1 MSGASDEHR
10 EGPLAQHRVG
20 ACAAAAEPAL
30 LPGRPLC
37 GSLTPPQGRRC
48 SARPGPAWREGTDGT
63 GQGGRGEAGA
73 LVELL
78 GRAGGSPGVGV
89 CVGVGIAVGLQRL
102 QPRNR
107 KRFRCSGVP
116 CAGAKLC
123 SRCRV
128 SVAALQGTVLLAAGV
143 RSCARPR
150 SFKRFP
156 RFRGIGKYLRLLR
169 VKSDR
174 HCLIRI

>member
-1 MSGASDEHR
+1 MSGASDEQR
-10 EGPLAQHRVG
+10 EGPLARHRVG
-20 ACAAAAEPAL
+20 AFAVAAEPAL

-73 LVELL
+73 QVELP
-78 GRAGGSPGVGV
+78 GRARGSPGA
-89 CVGVGIAVGLQRL
+89 GVGIVVGLRRL

-116 CAGAKLC
+116 CSGAKPC
-123 SRCRV
+123 IRCQV
-128 SVAALQGTVLLAAGV
+128 SVAALQGTALLAAGV

-156 RFRGIGKYLRLLR
+156 RFWGIGKYLRLFR
-169 VKSDR
+169 VKSETDID
-174 HCLIRI
+174 CLIRI